1 MVQTNLLSRDSSL
14 IVRKAELRDGPGISR
29 VCSDGWRDTYAS
41 IHTPE
46 EIERV
51 IGKYYSLERISNEIG
66 GPLEYDGADYDWD
79 GWLVAERGDGRVLGA
94 SGGGPTGERTWE
106 VFVLYLDPNERR
118 RGIGRALLN
127 AMTNQA
133 RVRGASEQWVSVM
146 YGNLRGIPFYE
157 AMGFVTAHETD
168 TLSGVKSLHMRRSIE
183 P

>member
-1 MVQTNLLSRDSSL
+1 MVQINPASRDPNL
-14 IVRKAELRDGPGISR
+14 IVRKAEPRDALGISR

-51 IGKYYSLERISNEIG
+51 VSKYYSLEWISDEIDA
-66 GPLEYDGADYDWD
+66 PLEYNGATYDWD

-106 VFVLYLDPNERR
+106 VFVLYLDPLERR

-127 AMTNQA
+127 AMTEQA
-133 RVRGASEQWVSVM
+133 RARGATEQCVSVTA
-146 YGNLRGIPFYE
+146 GNLKGIPFYE
-157 AMGFVTAHETD
+157 AMGFVTVSESGNPT
-168 TLSGVKSLHMRRSIE
+168 GVKSLSMRRSIE